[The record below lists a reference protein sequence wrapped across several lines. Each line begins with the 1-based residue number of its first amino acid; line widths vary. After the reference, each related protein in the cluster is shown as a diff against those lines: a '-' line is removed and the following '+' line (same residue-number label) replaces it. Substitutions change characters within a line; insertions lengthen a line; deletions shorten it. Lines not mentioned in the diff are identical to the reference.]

1 MELLLKDSAMK
12 FIDNINTPAV
22 ETLYDQVTDAMHRA
36 ANRLATAERDGRL
49 EWARFKRPA
58 VYHLLKDAL
67 PAFARTDLNIGGN
80 GDIINA
86 VTKSHGPSWRMI
98 VQLSAETEA
107 YAVYPG
113 AKVVIPAASIM
124 MITLINGLK
133 ENTINSG
140 SCMNQIRK
148 TKRSNGS

>member
-1 MELLLKDSAMK
+1 
-12 FIDNINTPAV
+12 
-22 ETLYDQVTDAMHRA
+22 MHRA

-113 AKVVIPAASIM
+113 
-124 MITLINGLK
+124 G
-133 ENTINSG
+133 ESG
-140 SCMNQIRK
+140 NPGSQYYDDYLDKWVKGEYYKLWFMHESDKKDKKIKWVMNFSK
-148 TKRSNGS
+148 S